1 MDIRDNIKTGQGKRQ
16 KLYVHIHRNI
26 SMSLK
31 DANYFILFATMK
43 YLLIDH
49 CCI

>member
-1 MDIRDNIKTGQGKRQ
+1 MDISDNIKTVPGKKQ

-26 SMSLK
+26 SMSAE

-43 YLLIDH
+43 RLLTDH
-49 CCI
+49 CTI